1 MFPKDWT
8 ACEGDRSMSDGYPA
22 FCMGNVLLV
31 GMPHIIGL
39 EIAKLYQLLRE
50 HMPKAFRAWEI
61 LDDFDRSI
69 ELLEDATNPA
79 DFRILWVAAMILCR
93 AVGDALKND
102 ADEDVRR
109 KSGELYKEWRA
120 DEDCIFNIFIK
131 PERDAIAHGG
141 DYGVDVDFLLA
152 PLVFDEQVIVE
163 NEGLYVPFAGGKF
176 GGVDARDKLIE
187 ARDWWISQI
196 KRTEAE

>member
-8 ACEGDRSMSDGYPA
+8 ASEGDKPMSDGHRA
-22 FCMGNVLLV
+22 FWMGNVLVV
-31 GMPHIIGL
+31 GVPHIIGL
-39 EIAKLYQLLRE
+39 EIAKLYQLSRG
-50 HMPKAFRAWEI
+50 HMPEAVRAWKI
-61 LDDFDRSI
+61 LDDFERSI

-79 DFRILWVAAMILCR
+79 DFRVQWVSAMVLCR

-102 ADEDVRR
+102 ADEDVRH
-109 KSGELYKEWRA
+109 KGGELYKEWRG
-120 DEDCIFNIFIK
+120 DEDCVFNTFIK
-131 PERDAIAHGG
+131 PERDAVAHGG
-141 DYGVDVDFLLA
+141 DSGVDVDFLLV

-176 GGVDARDKLIE
+176 GGVDTRDKLIE
-187 ARDWWISQI
+187 ARDWWILQI